1 MIDAQFRSEER
12 YFKLSIAYKGMEES
26 KLVCSTVE
34 EIISKYDKKPETYS
48 CNISNGRNVLVIEYH
63 DDIDREAGKIFEE
76 ILKTLNI
83 THCD

>member
-12 YFKLSIAYKGMEES
+12 YFKLSIAYEGMEES

-34 EIISKYDKKPETYS
+34 KIISKYENQPQTYS
-48 CNISNGRNVLVIEYH
+48 CNISHGRNVLVVEYH
-63 DDIDREAGKIFEE
+63 DDVDREAGKIFEE